1 MNFTYYCVIVVIVL
15 ISSLFYVNIKHS
27 DELSD
32 FTDAF
37 GFYALCLLVSIAW
50 PTSLIILIIVGIVYI
65 LNLCVKKIIDVLN
78 LK

>member
-1 MNFTYYCVIVVIVL
+1 MNIMYYCIISVIVL
-15 ISSLFYVNIKHS
+15 IISLFYVNIKHS

-37 GFYALCLLVSIAW
+37 GTFAVCLLVSVAW
-50 PTSLIILIIVGIVYI
+50 PSSFTALIVAGTVYI

>member
-1 MNFTYYCVIVVIVL
+1 MNFTHYCVIVVIVL

-32 FTDAF
+32 FEDAF
-37 GFYALCLLVSIAW
+37 GFYAVCLLVALSWPIAL
-50 PTSLIILIIVGIVYI
+50 TALIVVGTVYI
-65 LNLCVKKIIDVLN
+65 LNLSVKKIIDVLK

>member
-1 MNFTYYCVIVVIVL
+1 MNIMYYYIISVIVFIGL
-15 ISSLFYVNIKHS
+15 LFYINIKHS

-32 FTDAF
+32 FEDAF
-37 GFYALCLLVSIAW
+37 GFYAVCLLVSLSW
-50 PTSLIILIIVGIVYI
+50 PVALSALIVAGTVYI

>member
-1 MNFTYYCVIVVIVL
+1 MYYCIAIIVL
-15 ISSLFYVNIKHS
+15 IGSLFYVNIKHS

-32 FTDAF
+32 FDDAF
-37 GFYALCLLVSIAW
+37 GIYALCVLVSVAW
-50 PTSLIILIIVGIVYI
+50 PTSLIIIIVVAVVYF

>member
-1 MNFTYYCVIVVIVL
+1 MNIMYYCIISVIVL

-32 FTDAF
+32 AF
-37 GFYALCLLVSIAW
+37 GTYALCLLVSLSW
-50 PTSLIILIIVGIVYI
+50 PISLTALIVAGTVYI

>member
-1 MNFTYYCVIVVIVL
+1 MNFTHYCVIVVIVL

-32 FTDAF
+32 FEDAF
-37 GFYALCLLVSIAW
+37 GFYAVCLLVSLSW
-50 PTSLIILIIVGIVYI
+50 PISLTALIVAGTVYI